1 MKKVLFIVLSLVGL
15 SLTGNA
21 QKFRLGA
28 GPVVSVPVG
37 NFGDINGIGIGAEL
51 TGILEFS
58 ESFEAFTQVGYQ
70 RFAGKTFNILG
81 TSIKGDATSH
91 VPILFGGRY
100 KTNGFLIGAGMGYGS
115 YGEGSSGFTFSPQLG
130 YSLEK
135 LDIIG
140 NYTSSSVGGLSLSYF
155 GLKAHFKF

>member
-1 MKKVLFIVLSLVGL
+1 MKKTVFIVLLLCSL
-15 SLTGNA
+15 SLSSTG
-21 QKFRLGA
+21 QTFRFAA

-37 NFGDINGIGIGAEL
+37 NLGHINGIGIGAEL

-58 ESFEAFTQVGYQ
+58 ESFEAFGQVGYQ
-70 RFAGKTFNILG
+70 RFAGKTFNVLG
-81 TSIKGDATSH
+81 ISVKGDATSH
-91 VPILFGGRY
+91 VPVLLGGRY
-100 KTNGFLIGAGMGYGS
+100 KTNGILVGAGMGYGS

-155 GLKAHFKF
+155 GVKAHYKF